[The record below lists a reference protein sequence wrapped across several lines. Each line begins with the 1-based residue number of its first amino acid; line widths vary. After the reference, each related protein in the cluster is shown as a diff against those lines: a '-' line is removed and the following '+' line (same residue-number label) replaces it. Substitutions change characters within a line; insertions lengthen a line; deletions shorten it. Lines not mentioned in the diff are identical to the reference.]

1 MPRLDNVWFLSFVP
15 EVPPDAFMFGRVA
28 PAPAIFT
35 FRFTRNQRLRKGVSS
50 RASEAI
56 SLNWISF
63 LGRHDALTPGFW
75 IQTLFHKSLRR
86 PRSLRDDARINLRY
100 RKHLQD
106 DS

>member
-63 LGRHDALTPGFW
+63 LGRHDALTPGSGFRRSS
-75 IQTLFHKSLRR
+75 INKPSPRARTSSARMPLR
-86 PRSLRDDARINLRY
+86 LRASIF
-100 RKHLQD
+100 
-106 DS
+106 S

>member
-1 MPRLDNVWFLSFVP
+1 LLDSGANCESLATSGFQARSLALAMPRLDNVWFPSFVP

-63 LGRHDALTPGFW
+63 LGRHDALTPWFW
-75 IQTLFHKSLRR
+75 IQTLFHK
-86 PRSLRDDARINLRY
+86 
-100 RKHLQD
+100 
-106 DS
+106 